1 MKSVCF
7 SINLANGDKINVVE
21 CYLTPEAEKER
32 FPQCFAEACLTG
44 VLITGTPETRQ
55 FIIPMENVLFVE
67 RIPNFDEDEGD
78 EEERQE
84 EASADGKSAE

>member
-7 SINLANGDKINVVE
+7 SINLTNGDKINIVE

-32 FPQCFAEACLTG
+32 FPEWFAEACLTG

-67 RIPNFDEDEGD
+67 RIPDFEEDEDS
-78 EEERQE
+78 EENTQE
-84 EASADGKSAE
+84 EASTAGKPDK

>member
-7 SINLANGDKINVVE
+7 SINLTNGDKINIVE

-32 FPQCFAEACLTG
+32 FPEWFAEACLTG

-67 RIPNFDEDEGD
+67 RVPDFEEDEDSKENT
-78 EEERQE
+78 QE
-84 EASADGKSAE
+84 EASTAGKPDK

>member
-7 SINLANGDKINVVE
+7 SINLTNGDKINVVE

-32 FPQCFAEACLTG
+32 FPPCFAEACLTG
-44 VLITGTPETRQ
+44 VLITGTPDTRQ

-78 EEERQE
+78 EEETQE
-84 EASADGKSAE
+84 DVSADGQSAE

>member
-7 SINLANGDKINVVE
+7 SINLTNGDKINIVE

-32 FPQCFAEACLTG
+32 FPECFAEACLTG

-67 RIPNFDEDEGD
+67 RIPDFEEDEDNEEG
-78 EEERQE
+78 QE
-84 EASADGKSAE
+84 DANTEGKPDK

>member
-7 SINLANGDKINVVE
+7 SINLTNGDKINVVE

-55 FIIPMENVLFVE
+55 FIIRMENVLCGE
-67 RIPNFDEDEGD
+67 RIPNFDEGEGD
-78 EEERQE
+78 EEGSQE
-84 EASADGKSAE
+84 DASGDGKSAE